1 MEPEGSFKNFPSG
14 LAQGNSPF
22 LLFKKTK
29 KKKKKKRR
37 LPRVVSGASCCRRKA
52 TLYNNSNKRERERG
66 GARRKMQHLPSQHPH
81 ADAGRSAPSFERE
94 RKRRRG

>member
-1 MEPEGSFKNFPSG
+1 MEPEGSFKNFPSS

-22 LLFKKTK
+22 LVFKKTK

-81 ADAGRSAPSFERE
+81 ADAGRSAPFFERE